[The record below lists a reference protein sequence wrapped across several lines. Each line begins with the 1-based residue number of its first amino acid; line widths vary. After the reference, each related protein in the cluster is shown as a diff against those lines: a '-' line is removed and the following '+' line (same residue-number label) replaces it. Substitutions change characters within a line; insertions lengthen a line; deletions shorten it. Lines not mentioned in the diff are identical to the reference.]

1 MNYVL
6 IENGQITD
14 GPKNLPKNWKN
25 ITRFDLMAPTDL
37 LTFKWYPVEYV
48 EKSYDSSTHNHAG
61 YDLDIQSTKVV
72 LTSKHD
78 AFTRYQLEVNVV
90 NDYQSNWFK
99 LDREMD
105 RDEEDHV
112 TWYHAGKPNT
122 SPRGIRRSQAEIYNE
137 RITKRENPPAEP
149 VLPLPGEPDYYGERP

>member
-1 MNYVL
+1 MSYVL

-14 GPKNLPKNWKN
+14 GPRHLPKNWKN
-25 ITRFDLMAPTDL
+25 HTSFHLTPPAAL
-37 LTFKWYPVEYV
+37 LALKWYPVEYV

-90 NDYQSNWFK
+90 NDYQSDWVR
-99 LDREMD
+99 LDIEMD

-122 SPRGIRRSQAEIYNE
+122 SPRGIRPSQAEIYNE

-149 VLPLPGEPDYYGERP
+149 VLPLPGEPDYVEPV